1 MNTAM
6 IKRRTQL
13 ANNQIDLFCYYN
25 YAEMFLNV
33 ARNDESL
40 FTYMAPIFIR
50 DLSVFLFETI
60 KMYGFGYNF
69 IIDNILNNEFYNDLK
84 YIRNR
89 IKLHKKGGN
98 KEDINS
104 IIFMMQDKYKTNKKD
119 LLYIFRN
126 DTSMFYQ
133 NGKRFVGSDFYTYY
147 IFGKLTNKMIN
158 SAILKDFSF
167 YITNSIKKLYDITI
181 CDENKKNLS
190 QKFLK
195 EKNEYYIS
203 IEFRDEKIDKIIKN
217 SEFSKVITFESILI
231 IQEISFIEIL
241 LCYILDIELITSE
254 LFLYFIVKQISIKF
268 DEIFDSLFNIIKNM
282 KEGKKLEKILL
293 ENNILPLNKETQEF
307 ARNLRNNIHY
317 INYDWDIKEGLI
329 SIGDLFNNQAK
340 VDNWGDSYLVQFD
353 KMFKLI
359 SNLSQTLRKYVL
371 CIKSN

>member
-6 IKRRTQL
+6 IKRKTQL

-69 IIDNILNNEFYNDLK
+69 VIDNILNNEFYNDLK

-119 LLYIFRN
+119 FLYIFRN

-158 SAILKDFSF
+158 PAILKDFSF

-195 EKNEYYIS
+195 AKNEYNLS
-203 IEFRDEKIDKIIKN
+203 IEFKDEKIDKIIKN
-217 SEFSKVITFESILI
+217 SEFNKVITFESILI

-293 ENNILPLNKETQEF
+293 ENNILPLNKEIQEF

-371 CIKSN
+371 RIKLN

>member
-1 MNTAM
+1 M
-6 IKRRTQL
+6 
-13 ANNQIDLFCYYN
+13 
-25 YAEMFLNV
+25 
-33 ARNDESL
+33 
-40 FTYMAPIFIR
+40 
-50 DLSVFLFETI
+50 
-60 KMYGFGYNF
+60 
-69 IIDNILNNEFYNDLK
+69 
-84 YIRNR
+84 
-89 IKLHKKGGN
+89 
-98 KEDINS
+98 
-104 IIFMMQDKYKTNKKD
+104 
-119 LLYIFRN
+119 
-126 DTSMFYQ
+126 
-133 NGKRFVGSDFYTYY
+133 
-147 IFGKLTNKMIN
+147 
-158 SAILKDFSF
+158 
-167 YITNSIKKLYDITI
+167 
-181 CDENKKNLS
+181 
-190 QKFLK
+190 
-195 EKNEYYIS
+195 
-203 IEFRDEKIDKIIKN
+203 
-217 SEFSKVITFESILI
+217 ITFESILI

-371 CIKSN
+371 RIKLN

>member
-6 IKRRTQL
+6 IKRKTQL
-13 ANNQIDLFCYYN
+13 SNNQIDLLCYYN

-69 IIDNILNNEFYNDLK
+69 VIDNILNNEFYNDLK

-119 LLYIFRN
+119 FLYIFRN

-158 SAILKDFSF
+158 PAILKDFMF
-167 YITNSIKKLYDITI
+167 YITNYIKKLYDIII

-195 EKNEYYIS
+195 EKNEYNIS
-203 IEFRDEKIDKIIKN
+203 IEFKDEKIDKIIKN
-217 SEFSKVITFESILI
+217 SEFNKVITFESILI

-307 ARNLRNNIHY
+307 AKNLRNNIHY

-371 CIKSN
+371 CIKLN

>member
-6 IKRRTQL
+6 IKRKTQL

-119 LLYIFRN
+119 FLYIFRN

-158 SAILKDFSF
+158 PAILKDFSF

-195 EKNEYYIS
+195 EKKRIQYI
-203 IEFRDEKIDKIIKN
+203 
-217 SEFSKVITFESILI
+217 
-231 IQEISFIEIL
+231 
-241 LCYILDIELITSE
+241 Y
-254 LFLYFIVKQISIKF
+254 
-268 DEIFDSLFNIIKNM
+268 
-282 KEGKKLEKILL
+282 
-293 ENNILPLNKETQEF
+293 
-307 ARNLRNNIHY
+307 
-317 INYDWDIKEGLI
+317 
-329 SIGDLFNNQAK
+329 
-340 VDNWGDSYLVQFD
+340 
-353 KMFKLI
+353 
-359 SNLSQTLRKYVL
+359 
-371 CIKSN
+371 